1 MTRRWSAGQAV
12 SIPGGYTFRVVPG
25 SKAAD
30 DLRLEWH
37 TSAGWRPVP
46 MAVAFVLVD
55 FLAENEDALTPYRP
69 HWAVP
74 GGDWFMGECQRARRH
89 GWVEAQRR
97 IEEARR

>member
-55 FLAENEDALTPYRP
+55 FLAENERSLVGTGSWGNANAPGVTVGWRP
-69 HWAVP
+69 NA
-74 GGDWFMGECQRARRH
+74 A
-89 GWVEAQRR
+89 
-97 IEEARR
+97 